1 MTRQGELISA
11 SFKASKAFTSRSPS
25 VTGACFLYA
34 TPYFSSNSVDFRMS
48 VRGWAMVVKS
58 FTNFL

>member
-1 MTRQGELISA
+1 MTRQGELINA
-11 SFKASKAFTSRSPS
+11 SFKASKAFISRSPR

-34 TPYFSSNSVDFRMS
+34 TPYFSLNSVDFKIS
-48 VRGWAMVVKS
+48 VRGRAMVAKS